1 MYLPRVAKKWKRI
14 LGHQQSIVVAW
25 YWAIGLLARFFE
37 VSRIRLR
44 VARDR
49 RSGASARPVTING
62 VGGCGHSLG
71 GKTPTIPD
79 REESRCCSVRH
90 AGAGSPVRGR
100 GRPLAGEHS
109 NACSDFRETDP
120 LNLRRFGTPGTVSE
134 ISQGY
139 ARSLLQECQLRC
151 RRPTLDINTASPR
164 AVASFGDRSSVIS
177 RAVDRRYSGSGEPP
191 DFRNRPSDS
200 RFAITVR
207 LDFDWQEVPRQ

>member
-1 MYLPRVAKKWKRI
+1 MYLPPACKNRMRI
-14 LGHQQSIVVAW
+14 LGHQQSIVVVW
-25 YWAIGLLARFFE
+25 YWAIGLLIRFFE

-49 RSGASARPVTING
+49 RGGASARPVTING
-62 VGGCGHSLG
+62 VGGHGHSRA
-71 GKTPTIPD
+71 GKTPTLPN
-79 REESRCCSVRH
+79 RGASRCCSVRH

-139 ARSLLQECQLRC
+139 ARSLLQECQPRS
-151 RRPTLDINTASPR
+151 RRSTLDVDTDSTW
-164 AVASFGDRSSVIS
+164 AVAPLGGRISVIS
-177 RAVDRRYSGSGEPP
+177 RAVDRRYGGSGEPP
-191 DFRNRPSDS
+191 DFRNRPSEG
-200 RFAITVR
+200 R
-207 LDFDWQEVPRQ
+207 